1 MNINLIQ
8 KSIIPLTLSTILI
21 GFFYWQFTYSYGYLI
36 ENFKEEKLSFIYSYL
51 FIYSFF
57 ILTLFIS
64 IANTINH
71 FFLKSKLFISI
82 VIVAFLLFYAL
93 ISEPLGNLISY
104 FLGLSLDETIVI
116 GMVMFV
122 LSSLGYALYSVIV
135 LFFKRFV
142 PLIHIALFT
151 LFSLLYTL
159 FFIDSFCMPIGE
171 FFSKL

>member
-8 KSIIPLTLSTILI
+8 KSIIPLTLSTLLI
-21 GFFYWQFTYSYGYLI
+21 GSFYGQFTYNYSYII
-36 ENFKEEKLSFIYSYL
+36 ENFKAEKLSSIYSYL

-64 IANTINH
+64 IANTINY

-82 VIVAFLLFYAL
+82 VVIALLSFYAL
-93 ISEPLGNLISY
+93 LFEPLGNIIHY
-104 FLGLSLDETIVI
+104 FLRLSFDESMVM

-122 LSSLGYALYSVIV
+122 VSTFGYALYSLILVP
-135 LFFKRFV
+135 FNRFI
-142 PLIHIALFT
+142 PLLHVALFT
-151 LFSLLYTL
+151 LFSLLFSL

-171 FFSKL
+171 FLTKL